1 MKSLTK
7 VSLVCLA
14 FCLSACT
21 YRGTASH
28 RSDWDSGAQKE
39 EAMLYER
46 GASQDQR
53 LNNQLPRQ
61 RPLTNQRG
69 F

>member
-1 MKSLTK
+1 MNRSTILSLF
-7 VSLVCLA
+7 CLA
-14 FCLSACT
+14 VVLTGCT
-21 YRGTASH
+21 YRGTATH

-46 GASQDQR
+46 GSDQDQR
-53 LNNQLPRQ
+53 INNQLPRQ
-61 RPLTNQRG
+61 RPLTNQRP